1 MPPNPEMVITDS
13 TVVGPSAVSVSA
25 ALLESVMDSNAASIL
40 SSWSSVVEVSVNARW
55 YPLILVRVS
64 EVEELSVM
72 LSISP
77 LEVVSVS
84 EVAAESV
91 RDSVLSTVI
100 LNVSAAVE
108 A

>member
-1 MPPNPEMVITDS
+1 
-13 TVVGPSAVSVSA
+13 
-25 ALLESVMDSNAASIL
+25 
-40 SSWSSVVEVSVNARW
+40 
-55 YPLILVRVS
+55 
-64 EVEELSVM
+64 M

-108 A
+108 ESILVKTSAPDLIAERSSDAVLLSVLT